1 MLFSSCRRLSGWKF
15 CEMRCEASKLW
26 RTGILSPCF
35 PFADFSGSLPTV
47 KHFKYSVESLR
58 SLRFVFFFFPP
69 SAWKGKSVVY
79 LNFWSLLRRE
89 HKCWRLTAWS
99 DLPDFW
105 GWLMF
110 LLFSFHSRPL
120 KYYHFFS
127 TWLETCAICLLLPLR
142 EHWGKTRVP
151 SLAQQLNLAVP
162 CLLGCVTASP
172 LTEMD

>member
-1 MLFSSCRRLSGWKF
+1 
-15 CEMRCEASKLW
+15 MRYEASKLW

-58 SLRFVFFFFPP
+58 SLRFVFFFLSPFCL
-69 SAWKGKSVVY
+69 KGKKCSVPEFLKSVEERTQMLKTY
-79 LNFWSLLRRE
+79 SLVWLAWLLR
-89 HKCWRLTAWS
+89 LINVSAVQ
-99 DLPDFW
+99 
-105 GWLMF
+105 
-110 LLFSFHSRPL
+110 FSFQTSEIL
-120 KYYHFFS
+120 SFFS

-162 CLLGCVTASP
+162 CLLGCVAVTASP